1 MAVFRSSFLHELKKS
16 VAENT
21 YYRSRGQNIMR
32 FKIATNH
39 SKTPKQQQ
47 QRARLKRC
55 VELCDLFSPAI
66 AVGFPTAPVRWSAYN
81 AFVETNMQAVTADE
95 AGNVNV
101 DYERILVS
109 KGKLMMPESLQMAW
123 SEADHTLTFTHEEE
137 EYGKNIRAT
146 DVLYALVANREK
158 GISKLYKL
166 NTHMEAGTSAVSVP
180 EKWGKESLA
189 VYAFMLS
196 EDGRKASRSVHMPIE

>member
-1 MAVFRSSFLHELKKS
+1 
-16 VAENT
+16 
-21 YYRSRGQNIMR
+21 MR

-123 SEADHTLTFTHEEE
+123 SEADHTLTFTPTRKRST
-137 EYGKNIRAT
+137 GR
-146 DVLYALVANREK
+146 
-158 GISKLYKL
+158 ISGQRMCCMPWSP
-166 NTHMEAGTSAVSVP
+166 T
-180 EKWGKESLA
+180 
-189 VYAFMLS
+189 
-196 EDGRKASRSVHMPIE
+196 GRKGFPSCIN